1 MRRVTVGLIS
11 FIFLVHILIPIP
23 ITWRIDAPKVS
34 DFPLGYTI
42 SLTDE
47 QNGTRTRAE
56 MNWFDDLSDGSG
68 IDHEENVTVVGGHAR
83 IEDNVM
89 IPDEYTRGLW
99 HFDDDSGDIA
109 RDFSGLGNN
118 GTIEGAKITDGVMDN
133 SLGFDG
139 VNDLV
144 TVPYT
149 NALNFGTSS
158 FSITGWFKTPGVGP
172 GGNISVRVATQNDDA
187 EEQGAN
193 PPGRMDLTSSDLEIV
208 YNWDK
213 GDQHVGMRFQDIDIP
228 PGATIANAYI
238 EFQCD
243 ETGSD
248 VTNLRFYGEDTD
260 DALTF
265 TSDSFDI
272 SNRPKTSNYVSW
284 NSVPPWNTEGEKH
297 RTPDL
302 SPVIQELVD
311 RNGWSQGNDLAIIV
325 TGSGVRRAEAYDG
338 EELGAPLLVVDYVFE
353 QYVVSRYDSDQ
364 GFKIWLN
371 PQGQLSFGIDDDA
384 TWGPDDSATSPDSY
398 DDNEWHNFAAVKEH
412 TNGIRLYV
420 DGEQVAFDSSL
431 ITTDTLSSDSARF
444 IIGSDGPITSDHFE
458 GSLDEL
464 CISNSAVTQEQAAY
478 NARLFRSR
486 GTVSSNTI
494 ALPDHSV
501 WDYATF
507 RRDIP
512 TGTYLNISVIDALTG
527 EELITDNG
535 RSSNGFI
542 ELGHL
547 NPLER
552 SAIRLEADLR
562 ASREETPMLLEWG
575 VYWRK
580 AEAPILSR
588 DIPPVSILEDTLH
601 ELVLDLSE
609 YFVDSYSVFQQPSY
623 SIDHVSNDHNIS
635 LSMNRSLLEI
645 DYLEENWTG
654 NITIGVSCVN
664 MLDISTS
671 APPFEIVVLNVNDP
685 PSCWP
690 VFPTHET
697 IWEKVNITVYWDA
710 FDIDSELDNISYDLF
725 LGKDYPPPLVASNI
739 EGSNH
744 SFENLVD
751 GTTYYWCVKA
761 NDGEPGGESRSDIW
775 SFSIDRYIPI
785 PETTLVFPRHTAV
798 IDSTAVTL
806 RWDSTDPNNETMV
819 YHIFFSMVTEELVER
834 ATTYETS
841 FLITDL
847 EIGEIYYWKVVPVTG
862 SYEGVCTSGVWTFYI
877 NDSFSPVIE
886 FDLLSDTSD
895 IAIREDGNA
904 AFNITIRNN
913 GNAPTLLSFAADGPL
928 ADYVLLPNPTIAE
941 MGVDMIMSVNLNLSG
956 RTNESR
962 VEPGSYEL
970 VIRGSNNNQTKSL
983 SFTVKVTEGET
994 KTDDDDDTKNRDTG
1008 GKDSNNTTCL
1018 LVFIV
1023 LVLLIAVIVVY
1034 YVKRRGEEQEHI
1046 EPEEKGFDYDHPY
1059 REAPEGYVPIFSNPR
1074 YEPEYLIWNK
1084 KGNYSMEDR
1093 IDEK

>member
-1 MRRVTVGLIS
+1 MNKVTAGIIT

-23 ITWRIDAPKVS
+23 IAWSIHHSNDSNIPIEGPEPTC
-34 DFPLGYTI
+34 
-42 SLTDE
+42 DE
-47 QNGTRTRAE
+47 RNGKRTRAD
-56 MNWFDDLSDGSG
+56 MNWFDDFSDESG
-68 IDHEENVTVVGGHAR
+68 INHEENITVTGGNAR

-118 GTIEGAKITDGVMDN
+118 GTIEGARISDGVMDN
-133 SLGFDG
+133 SLEFDG
-139 VNDLV
+139 MNDLV
-144 TVPYT
+144 SVPYS
-149 NALNFGTSS
+149 NDFNFGTSS
-158 FSITGWFKTPGVGP
+158 FSISGWFRTPGVGP
-172 GGNISVRVATQNDDA
+172 GGSVSVRVSTQNDDA

-228 PGATIANAYI
+228 RGATIANAYI

-265 TSDSFDI
+265 TSDRFDI

-353 QYVVSRYDSDQ
+353 QYIVSRYDSDQ
-364 GFKIWLN
+364 GFKIWMN

-384 TWGPDDSATSPDSY
+384 KWGPDDSITSIDSY
-398 DDNEWHNFAAVKEH
+398 HDNQWHNFVAVKER

-420 DGEQVAFDSSL
+420 DGGLAASDSSL
-431 ITTDTLSSDSARF
+431 ITTDTLSSDSARL
-444 IIGSDGPITSDHFE
+444 IIGSDGPIMSDYFE

-464 CISNSAVTQEQAAY
+464 CISNHAFTQEQAAN
-478 NARLFRSR
+478 NARLFRSQ
-486 GTVSSNTI
+486 GSIGSNTI
-494 ALPDHSV
+494 TLPIHSI

-507 RRDIP
+507 RRDLP
-512 TGTYLNISVIDALTG
+512 TGTHLNISLIDAGTG
-527 EELITDNG
+527 EELEDDNG

-542 ELGHL
+542 DLGHL
-547 NPLER
+547 DPLER
-552 SAIRLEADLR
+552 SSLRLVAELW
-562 ASREETPMLLEWG
+562 ASREETPELLEWG
-575 VYWRK
+575 VYWRE

-588 DIPPVSILEDTLH
+588 DIPTVSILEDTP
-601 ELVLDLSE
+601 EETVLDLSE
-609 YFVDSYSVFQQPSY
+609 YFVDSYSNFQQPSY
-623 SIDHVSNDHNIS
+623 SIDHVSNDNNIS
-635 LSMNRSLLEI
+635 LSMNGSLLEI
-645 DYLEENWTG
+645 DDLEENWTG

-671 APPFEIVVLNVNDP
+671 APPFEIIVLNVNDP

-690 VFPTHET
+690 VFPAHET
-697 IWEKVNITVYWDA
+697 IWEKVNITLYWDA
-710 FDIDSELDNISYDLF
+710 FDIDSERDNLSYDLF
-725 LGKDYPPPLVASNI
+725 LGKDNPPPLVASNI

-785 PETTLVFPRHTAV
+785 PETTLLFPQHTAV
-798 IDSTAVTL
+798 IDSTAVNL
-806 RWDSTDPNNETMV
+806 RWESTDPNNETMV
-819 YHIFFSMVTEELVER
+819 YHIFFSRVTEELVDI
-834 ATTYETS
+834 ATTYDTS
-841 FLITDL
+841 FIITDL

-862 SYEGVCTSGVWTFYI
+862 SFEGVCTSGVWTFYI
-877 NDSFSPVIE
+877 NDSFRPVIE
-886 FDLLSDTSD
+886 FDILSDNTELT
-895 IAIREDGNA
+895 IPEDGNA

-928 ADYVLLPNPTIAE
+928 ADFVLLPDPTIAE
-941 MGVDMIMSVNLNLSG
+941 MELDTIVSVNLNLSG

-962 VEPGSYEL
+962 VEPGNYEL
-970 VIRGSNNNQTKSL
+970 VIRGSNNNQTKTL
-983 SFTVKVTEGET
+983 SFTVEVMEKET
-994 KTDDDDDTKNRDTG
+994 DIGDDDDTENRG
-1008 GKDSNNTTCL
+1008 KGSKDSNNTTCI
-1018 LVFIV
+1018 LVFIA

-1034 YVKRRGEEQEHI
+1034 YVKRKGEEEEHI

-1059 REAPEGYVPIFSNPR
+1059 RDVPEGYVPIFSNPR
-1074 YEPEYLIWNK
+1074 YEPEYLIWNN
-1084 KGNYSMEDR
+1084 KGNYSMKDR
-1093 IDEK
+1093 IDQK